1 MMTDEDDDLLA
12 IEVDA
17 DSYATAAVQDTPTV
31 SRTHQTEEAFQ
42 AIKATYQAK
51 QHDGNLYTGLISDV
65 PELNINRSSPFS
77 TECGEP
83 TLKVKLD
90 KRQQALFGY
99 VVGELYYD
107 RDFETV
113 VAVQKWMG
121 RAQER
126 IATNGAKTG

>member
-1 MMTDEDDDLLA
+1 MTDEDDDLLA

-17 DSYATAAVQDTPTV
+17 GSYATAAVQDTPTV

-51 QHDGNLYTGLISDV
+51 HYNGSLYAELISDV
-65 PELNINRSSPFS
+65 PELDLDQSPSSSASFD
-77 TECGEP
+77 E
-83 TLKVKLD
+83 LKPKRKLD

-107 RDFETV
+107 REWRK
-113 VAVQKWMG
+113 AML
-121 RAQER
+121 
-126 IATNGAKTG
+126 GALAAAPT